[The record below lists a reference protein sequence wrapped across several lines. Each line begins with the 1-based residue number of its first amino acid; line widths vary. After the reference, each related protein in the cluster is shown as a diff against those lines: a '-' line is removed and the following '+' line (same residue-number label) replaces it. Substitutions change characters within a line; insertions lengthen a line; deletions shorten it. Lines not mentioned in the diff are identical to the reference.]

1 MRNLA
6 ALDHSSDVNQG
17 DLRLKNVEADQ
28 STQKKREARTV
39 QNSDESDADDE
50 GVDEPNEKQVSP
62 NHEKKSDE

>member
-6 ALDHSSDVNQG
+6 ALDHSSDVNQE

-28 STQKKREARTV
+28 STQKKKEARTV

-50 GVDEPNEKQVSP
+50 GEDESREKQVSQ
-62 NHEKKSDE
+62 NNE